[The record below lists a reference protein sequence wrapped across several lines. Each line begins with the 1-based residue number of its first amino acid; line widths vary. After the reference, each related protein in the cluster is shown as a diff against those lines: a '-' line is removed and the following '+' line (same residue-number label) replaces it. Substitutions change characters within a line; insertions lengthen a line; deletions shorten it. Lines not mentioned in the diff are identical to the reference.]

1 MTDAKR
7 PGIGRAKLIG
17 IAAIV
22 GALIG
27 IAAVYVT
34 RGGDGNGT
42 ADAACAGTPAQAAK
56 LDPVATGEVAAFR
69 PARGPVSLAE
79 LAFTGPEGEALTV
92 GSFAGRTVLLNL
104 WATWCAPCRKEMP
117 ALDRLEAALGGEK
130 FAVVAVNIDTGNPER
145 ARRFLD
151 EIGVAHLPW
160 YADPSLAV
168 FNEMKRRGLALGL
181 PTTLLIDGK
190 GCQLGVLAGPAEWDS
205 EDARRLVSAAI
216 EGS

>member
-7 PGIGRAKLIG
+7 PGIGRAKSIG
-17 IAAIV
+17 IAAVV

-34 RGGDGNGT
+34 MRGESNGG
-42 ADAACAGTPAQAAK
+42 ADAACAGAPALAAK
-56 LDPVATGEVAAFR
+56 LDPLATGEMAAFR
-69 PARGPVSLAE
+69 PSDRAVSLTG
-79 LAFTGPEGEALTV
+79 LAFQGPDGEALTV
-92 GSFAGRTVLLNL
+92 ASFAGRTVLLNL
-104 WATWCAPCRKEMP
+104 WATWCVPCRQEMP
-117 ALDRLEAALGGEK
+117 ALDRLQAALGGER
-130 FAVVAVNIDTGNPER
+130 FSVVAVNIDTGNPER
-145 ARRFLD
+145 ARRFLG
-151 EIGVAHLPW
+151 EIGVTRLAW

-190 GCQLGVLAGPAEWDS
+190 GCQLGVLAGPAEWDHD
-205 EDARRLVSAAI
+205 DARRLVTAAI

>member
-7 PGIGRAKLIG
+7 PGTGRAKLIG
-17 IAAIV
+17 IAAVV

-34 RGGDGNGT
+34 RSGDGNGG
-42 ADAACAGTPAQAAK
+42 ADAACAGAPALAAK
-56 LDPVATGEVAAFR
+56 LDPFAAGEVAAFR
-69 PARGPVSLAE
+69 PAGRAVSLAG
-79 LAFTGPEGEALTV
+79 LAFAGPDGEALTV
-92 GSFAGRTVLLNL
+92 ASFSGRTVLLNL

-117 ALDRLEAALGGEK
+117 ALDRLEAGMGGEK
-130 FAVVAVNIDTGNPER
+130 FGVVAVNIDTGNPER
-145 ARRFLD
+145 ARRFLA
-151 EIGVAHLPW
+151 EIGVARLPW